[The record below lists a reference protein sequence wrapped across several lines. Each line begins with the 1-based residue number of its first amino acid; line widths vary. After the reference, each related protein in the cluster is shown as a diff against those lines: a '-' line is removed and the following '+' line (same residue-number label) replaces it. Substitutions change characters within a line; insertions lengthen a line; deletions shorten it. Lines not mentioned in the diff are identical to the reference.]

1 MNNATL
7 PMVPEEPALGLRQQ
21 LDRTQAKLL
30 RYARD
35 MDAMRRLL
43 DEREAQLAKNQLEL
57 ATYARQLEDTREVAE
72 QRDRELE
79 SAQRDTVWRLMQAA
93 KFRDSE
99 TGIHLRRISRLC
111 GEMARH
117 LGWSESEIHLLQ
129 KASAL
134 HDIGKIGISDS
145 ILRKRGPLDDDEWRV
160 MQRHTVI
167 GAKLLEGST
176 SKLLQW
182 AREIALSHHERWDGS
197 GYPNGLEA
205 HEIPMRA
212 RLVTICDHYEAL
224 RSVRPYKPAYDH
236 ETVCE
241 ILLRGDGK
249 TRPQHFDPDLLELFT
264 HIHERFETLWDEL
277 MLDGTEPARDILQG

>member
-1 MNNATL
+1 MSA
-7 PMVPEEPALGLRQQ
+7 PALALIPDDADLALQQQ

-57 ATYARQLEDTREVAE
+57 ATYAQQLEDTREVAE

-79 SAQRDTVWRLMQAA
+79 SAQQDTVWRLMQAA
-93 KFRDSE
+93 KFRDNE
-99 TGIHLRRISRLC
+99 TGVHLRRISRLC

-117 LGWSESEIHLLQ
+117 LGWSETEIHLLQ

-145 ILRKRGPLDDDEWRV
+145 ILRKRGPLDDDEWKA
-160 MQRHTVI
+160 MQQHTVI
-167 GAKLLEGST
+167 GAQLLDGSQST
-176 SKLLQW
+176 LLQW

-197 GYPNGLEA
+197 GYPFGLEA

-249 TRPQHFDPDLLELFT
+249 TRPQHFDPDLLDLFV
-264 HIHERFETLWDEL
+264 HIHERFEVIWDDL
-277 MLDGTEPARDILQG
+277 MLAGDEPQGVVLHA